1 MKSFGGF
8 IMKLFRLFVTLC
20 FAAFASVSA
29 FAQDHGTKEEA
40 QAMVSAAL
48 AHIKKVGNEQAFKD
62 FTSDK
67 AAWNKKDLYVFVQ
80 AFGGT
85 VLAHGT
91 NEKLVGKNLLDMKDQ
106 NGKAFAREFVAVSTT
121 KGEGW
126 VDYDWSHP
134 VTKKAEGK
142 SSFVKRIP
150 GFEGLIAVGIY
161 R

>member
-1 MKSFGGF
+1 
-8 IMKLFRLFVTLC
+8 MKLFCIC
-20 FAAFASVSA
+20 FAVLFSFSA
-29 FAQDHGTKEEA
+29 LAQDHGTKDEA
-40 QAMVSAAL
+40 KAMVNEAL
-48 AHIKKVGNEQAFKD
+48 AHIKKVGNAQAFKD

-67 AAWNKKDLYVFVQ
+67 THWTKNDLYVFVQ
-80 AFGGT
+80 DFSGT

-91 NEKLVGKNLLDMKDQ
+91 NEKLIGKNLIEMKDQ
-106 NGKAFAREFVAVSTT
+106 NGKAFAREFVSVGST

-134 VTKKAEGK
+134 VTKKAEAK

-150 GFEGLIAVGIY
+150 GFDGVVVVGAY